1 MYSYLPAISAFAHHL
16 AAFVLIGALIVER
29 VLISLPLTVSSARRL
44 LATDMLFG
52 AAAGIVLLI
61 GVLRVTYFEK
71 GGSYYLHSLPFL
83 VKLTLFLL
91 IGLLSISPTL
101 TFLGWRKDL
110 RAGRVPV
117 LTDRALARLRQ
128 VISLELVLVV
138 PLLLCAALMARG
150 IGQF

>member
-1 MYSYLPAISAFAHHL
+1 MSSYLPAIGAFIHHL
-16 AAFVLIGALIVER
+16 AAFTLIGALLVER
-29 VLISLPLTVSSARRL
+29 ALIVLPLTVESARRL
-44 LATDMLFG
+44 NATDMLFG
-52 AAAGIVLLI
+52 IAAGVVLLI
-61 GVLRVTYFEK
+61 GVLRVMYFEK

-83 VKLTLFLL
+83 VKLALFAL
-91 IGLLSISPTL
+91 IGLLSIYPTV

-117 LTDRALARLRQ
+117 LTDKTLTRLRR
-128 VISLELVLVV
+128 VITLELVLVI